1 MSLAIGPATPQP
13 TVHAPASQSRPVEPS
28 AGGSADAP
36 AETTASAVPPASGEE
51 ARLDDDERRTLREL
65 EARDRE
71 VRAHEAAHLAAA
83 GGLAMGG
90 ANFSMQ
96 RGPDGRMYA
105 VGGEVAIDVSKGNT
119 PEETIARAERI
130 RAAALAPA
138 EPSSKDMQVA
148 ARATRMAAEARAELA
163 AAVRDS
169 YGTRPGAT
177 PGSQIDEQ
185 A

>member
-1 MSLAIGPATPQP
+1 MSVTIGPATALP
-13 TVHAPASQSRPVEPS
+13 TVNTAARSTRPAIEPPSGGKADEDTAPSSL
-28 AGGSADAP
+28 
-36 AETTASAVPPASGEE
+36 PASGEA
-51 ARLDDDERRTLREL
+51 ARLDDDERRALREL

-90 ANFSMQ
+90 ANFTMQ

-105 VGGEVAIDVSKGNT
+105 VGGEVAIDVAKGNT
-119 PEETIARAERI
+119 PQETIARAERI

-138 EPSSKDMQVA
+138 EPSAKDMQVA

-169 YGTRPGAT
+169 YGGRASAA
-177 PGSQIDEQ
+177 PGSRIDEQ